1 MPDEELW
8 KSRFEMFVFLRLIGM
23 ATFALGVVIAYTD
36 ILRPGGWPIVGL
48 IVAIIGAIDAVFAP
62 RMLKKVWEQQDRD
75 RR

>member
-8 KSRFEMFVFLRLIGM
+8 KSRFQMFVFLRLIGM

>member
-1 MPDEELW
+1 MGDEELW
-8 KSRFEMFVFLRLIGM
+8 KGRFQMFVFLRLIGM
-23 ATFALGVVIAYTD
+23 ATFALGVMIAYTD

-75 RR
+75 RK

>member
-8 KSRFEMFVFLRLIGM
+8 KSRFQMFVFLRLIGM

-36 ILRPGGWPIVGL
+36 ILRPGGWPTVGL

-75 RR
+75 RQ

>member
-8 KSRFEMFVFLRLIGM
+8 KSRFLLFVFLRLIGM

-75 RR
+75 RQ

>member
-8 KSRFEMFVFLRLIGM
+8 KSRFQMFVFLRLIGM

-36 ILRPGGWPIVGL
+36 ILRPGGWPIMGL

>member
-8 KSRFEMFVFLRLIGM
+8 KSRFQMFVFLRLIGM

-75 RR
+75 RQ

>member
-8 KSRFEMFVFLRLIGM
+8 KGRFQMFVFLRLIGM